1 MLAPTFYS
9 TLPPVP
15 DTTEHMVHVHSP
27 GFLPNTHHRVLSMC
41 DLKQYMYI
49 YCNIVYNII
58 YDNNMPY
65 NDIIGIISRA
75 CEGYYSIISRACE
88 GYNCSNIPSLR
99 GILLYNVFI
108 RYVIIVL

>member
-1 MLAPTFYS
+1 
-9 TLPPVP
+9 
-15 DTTEHMVHVHSP
+15 
-27 GFLPNTHHRVLSMC
+27 
-41 DLKQYMYI
+41 
-49 YCNIVYNII
+49 
-58 YDNNMPY
+58 MPY